1 MATTDE
7 NKDPIKRLNVSDFIK
22 NKTVKLS
29 DSYVVWIR
37 QDGKDSDADSTYVFQ
52 TIGESGVGEEMYNCV
67 SVRLPMYK
75 PNTNE
80 VIKYKNKTVKLK
92 MPNYEDVE
100 NLSLTF
106 WETSE
111 FSMMKLLNSLMGI
124 HGMAENKHAPYGY
137 APHRYISEIR
147 VEILNNAL
155 NEVKAKYTF
164 NKLRLVNYS
173 YDYQFDYTA
182 STLPL
187 VTMEFSYESY
197 KFEA

>member
-124 HGMAENKHAPYGY
+124 HGMAENKYAPYGY

>member
-80 VIKYKNKTVKLK
+80 VIKYNNKTVKLK

-124 HGMAENKHAPYGY
+124 HGMAENKYAPYGY